1 MQAAGGQSQLVQG
14 AWALRPAALTYRF
27 IALVLALLGV
37 IRISGIFTGAP
48 TWSAFLF
55 FTVLS
60 NILCVVWLAILVMR
74 TSMDLGLKGVRGLS
88 SPSARWSGA
97 VMFAITVTM
106 LVYLFV
112 LLPAAFQQA
121 GDYEPFSLTD
131 TLLHVLTPCLL
142 IIDWLLFI
150 PKGAFRR
157 SEPLIWAIIPLTYLV
172 FAYALS
178 ALGVEFGAGQKYP
191 YPFMNVEL
199 HGVGG
204 VAAWIV
210 GLTVALLLVGYLYVL
225 LDGWLARKFP
235 GRMPNAAAA

>member
-1 MQAAGGQSQLVQG
+1 MFS
-14 AWALRPAALTYRF
+14 
-27 IALVLALLGV
+27 
-37 IRISGIFTGAP
+37 GAP
-48 TWSAFLF
+48 QWSAFLF

-60 NILCVVWLAILVMR
+60 NLLCIVWLAVLVMR
-74 TSMDLGLKGVRGLS
+74 TSTDLGLKGSHGLS

-142 IIDWLLFI
+142 IVDWLLFI
-150 PKGAFRR
+150 PKGAFRPR
-157 SEPLIWAIIPLTYLV
+157 EPLLWALIPLGYLV

-204 VAAWIV
+204 VVAWIS
-210 GLTVALLLVGYLYVL
+210 GLTAALIGVGYLFVL
-225 LDGWLARKFP
+225 LDRWLAARFP
-235 GRMPNAAAA
+235 GQVKRFSAS